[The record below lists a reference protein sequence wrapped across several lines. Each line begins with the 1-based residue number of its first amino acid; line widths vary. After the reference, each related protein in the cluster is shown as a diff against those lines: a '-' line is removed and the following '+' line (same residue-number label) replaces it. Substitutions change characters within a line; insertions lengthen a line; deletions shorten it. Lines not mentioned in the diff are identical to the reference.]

1 VDGPE
6 LPIGVH
12 SPSRFGVRVRFGSSK
27 ASGGA
32 CYHSGWYLREMPAPW
47 WLRATYMLLDL
58 SMFLPCTGVVTE
70 RTQTQTEE
78 SRASSGI
85 LGAVVAL
92 APGCLLLAALALVQP
107 FGPTAGVFERS
118 DILLAGLAIVSALG
132 WRLGGGTA
140 GAGWLGAIG
149 GGVTFGLVL
158 PPIGLMVALISAAT
172 DAVIR
177 GAANPM
183 TALGPTFA
191 WVLYGIVVVCFYGCM
206 FAIPAGI
213 VWAVV
218 TRALARHLIGFGFGR
233 SRRPTVRLLVALM
246 AIALTAGTS
255 QAIAYSPRNT
265 RCLVLPG
272 GAPTDAAFSP
282 AGDLL
287 AVTMRSDPNAPG
299 TVLLLRW
306 PSTTV
311 VASWTSWVDQ
321 EVAVDPAGRVYW
333 SAWTLGDS
341 VDEGPDGV
349 FSAASGSDPALFA
362 TGDESELNDLTWTT
376 TGLWGT
382 TPKSH
387 RVARIPLTGGTD
399 MDVEGSKDEVGALW
413 MSPDG
418 SSRIAG
424 PGTFGMRLEV
434 ATNIGTSSIAV
445 SGDPRSVALSSDG
458 RTIVEAGWFDG
469 TRLIDV
475 ASGNTRQILRGSQLF
490 VALSRNGDLVWANE
504 EQVGQSGV
512 CTSTL
517 DLLS

>member
-1 VDGPE
+1 
-6 LPIGVH
+6 
-12 SPSRFGVRVRFGSSK
+12 
-27 ASGGA
+27 
-32 CYHSGWYLREMPAPW
+32 
-47 WLRATYMLLDL
+47 
-58 SMFLPCTGVVTE
+58 MFLPCTGVVTE

-218 TRALARHLIGFGFGR
+218 TRALARHLSGFGFGR

-382 TPKSH
+382 TPNSH

-458 RTIVEAGWFDG
+458 ADDRRGWLVRRNPTHRCRIRQHAPDPARFPALRRPVSERRSGLGERGAGRSESCVHVDPRPPQLTCRRADTG
-469 TRLIDV
+469 AGAAAGR
-475 ASGNTRQILRGSQLF
+475 ASRRRASRRF
-490 VALSRNGDLVWANE
+490 SDLSRRRESRRLPLGRRRPVRSRGRDRA
-504 EQVGQSGV
+504 SR
-512 CTSTL
+512 
-517 DLLS
+517 